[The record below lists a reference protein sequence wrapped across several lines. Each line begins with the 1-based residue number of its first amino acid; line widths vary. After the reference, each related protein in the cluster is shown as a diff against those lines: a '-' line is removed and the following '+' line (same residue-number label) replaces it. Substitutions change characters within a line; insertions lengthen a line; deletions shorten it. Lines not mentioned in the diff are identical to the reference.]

1 MKYTIDSDKLARVLE
16 IAQIDEATASEWLFA
31 DWEDEDEHQE
41 WLDDADAEEIAD
53 WLAAV
58 MVDED

>member
-1 MKYTIDSDKLARVLE
+1 MEYTIDSDKLARVLE
-16 IAQIDEATASEWLFA
+16 IAQVDEATASEWLFN
-31 DWEDEDEHQE
+31 DWDDEDSHQE
-41 WLDDADAEEIAD
+41 WLNDADAEEIAD